1 MLFVVSCLGRYKFN
15 PSLAAA
21 HAVSSAKS
29 RPPRVALTRVLAV
42 VSWPKRHY
50 SCSTR
55 GPLAGGSGN
64 GGRFRSTRRI
74 RFAFSDS
81 SRVAHK
87 SSLPLDPYAVRERT
101 AFLSASLA
109 SNRVNFINPTPALLK
124 HDQETRMYNLY
135 DIHFTVA
142 GNKVVADETL
152 PVIQSI
158 IQRNGPAWR

>member
-1 MLFVVSCLGRYKFN
+1 
-15 PSLAAA
+15 
-21 HAVSSAKS
+21 
-29 RPPRVALTRVLAV
+29 
-42 VSWPKRHY
+42 
-50 SCSTR
+50 
-55 GPLAGGSGN
+55 
-64 GGRFRSTRRI
+64 
-74 RFAFSDS
+74 
-81 SRVAHK
+81 VAHK